1 MKKIIIAIFLLASV
15 QTWANKLIVSNV
27 TELLKSGLQANAGD
41 TVVIKSG
48 SYANCNLILSA
59 KGTKEKSVLFLAEKP
74 GTVFITGSSYLHIS
88 GNYITVSGIVFKEGY
103 AGKNHVW
110 QFNHGNEVANH
121 CRITASSIQSFNN
134 SLRLDENH
142 WLTLSGKNNRVDH
155 CNFTNKTNLGV
166 LVAVLLDDDRSRRND
181 HLIDSN
187 YFGVRKPLGSNAGEM
202 IRVGVSQHCTFYS
215 NTIIKNN
222 FFEYC
227 DGETE
232 IISIKSC
239 GNKVVGNVFKEC
251 QGAVVLR
258 HGNNNTIEG
267 NLFYGNDK
275 EGTGGVRV
283 INEGNWIVNNF
294 MSHCKG
300 QGFRSPLA
308 IMAGVF
314 NSPANRYLPVR
325 DAVIANN
332 TFLNCGPF
340 SISEGKDAERSVDPK
355 NVLLLNNLFYANTP
369 GPLCYTVPTIDSV
382 FATGNVHS
390 ASLTNP
396 GVQGFT
402 AGAISMQKWDSKGFP
417 VYGASGANNATK
429 KILDSL
435 NAIAS
440 TRGVPAFSNTIGANN
455 LNYFKALLAN
465 APKLGNSWES
475 KKVSG
480 ANASAT
486 TSAANAQK
494 TITVSTASELEAA
507 IASGTHS
514 KIILNAG
521 TYTFGEPIVIKNNV
535 TLSTNGAVV
544 NFATSSAVNSLFILQ
559 QNAQLNLEN
568 VSVNA
573 AGLAAQ
579 NFIAVTSDG
588 SGIHNSINISASKI
602 RGFTGASIVM
612 APKSSYLD
620 NITIQNSVF
629 ENNKGTLL
637 SLKDEDDNKGYY
649 NAERIKV
656 QGNQFTNHTGQL
668 AVIYRGGND
677 ESTMGPIFSFSANK
691 MVNCSANEPL
701 IWLFGVQQSNIYNNQ
716 FSSANKGGKIV
727 AYTDNTK
734 AFHYQKNNSA
744 TESGTI
750 QENKFVINN

>member
-1 MKKIIIAIFLLASV
+1 
-15 QTWANKLIVSNV
+15 
-27 TELLKSGLQANAGD
+27 
-41 TVVIKSG
+41 
-48 SYANCNLILSA
+48 
-59 KGTKEKSVLFLAEKP
+59 
-74 GTVFITGSSYLHIS
+74 
-88 GNYITVSGIVFKEGY
+88 
-103 AGKNHVW
+103 
-110 QFNHGNEVANH
+110 
-121 CRITASSIQSFNN
+121 
-134 SLRLDENH
+134 
-142 WLTLSGKNNRVDH
+142 
-155 CNFTNKTNLGV
+155 
-166 LVAVLLDDDRSRRND
+166 
-181 HLIDSN
+181 
-187 YFGVRKPLGSNAGEM
+187 
-202 IRVGVSQHCTFYS
+202 
-215 NTIIKNN
+215 
-222 FFEYC
+222 
-227 DGETE
+227 
-232 IISIKSC
+232 
-239 GNKVVGNVFKEC
+239 
-251 QGAVVLR
+251 
-258 HGNNNTIEG
+258 
-267 NLFYGNDK
+267 
-275 EGTGGVRV
+275 
-283 INEGNWIVNNF
+283 
-294 MSHCKG
+294 
-300 QGFRSPLA
+300 
-308 IMAGVF
+308 
-314 NSPANRYLPVR
+314 
-325 DAVIANN
+325 
-332 TFLNCGPF
+332 
-340 SISEGKDAERSVDPK
+340 
-355 NVLLLNNLFYANTP
+355 
-369 GPLCYTVPTIDSV
+369 
-382 FATGNVHS
+382 
-390 ASLTNP
+390 
-396 GVQGFT
+396 
-402 AGAISMQKWDSKGFP
+402 MQKWDSKGFP
-417 VYGASGANNATK
+417 VYGASGAINPSK

>member
-1 MKKIIIAIFLLASV
+1 MGATTSAAASN
-15 QTWANKLIVSNV
+15 TTSAAPNAAN
-27 TELLKSGLQANAGD
+27 T
-41 TVVIKSG
+41 
-48 SYANCNLILSA
+48 
-59 KGTKEKSVLFLAEKP
+59 
-74 GTVFITGSSYLHIS
+74 
-88 GNYITVSGIVFKEGY
+88 
-103 AGKNHVW
+103 
-110 QFNHGNEVANH
+110 
-121 CRITASSIQSFNN
+121 
-134 SLRLDENH
+134 
-142 WLTLSGKNNRVDH
+142 
-155 CNFTNKTNLGV
+155 
-166 LVAVLLDDDRSRRND
+166 
-181 HLIDSN
+181 
-187 YFGVRKPLGSNAGEM
+187 SNA
-202 IRVGVSQHCTFYS
+202 
-215 NTIIKNN
+215 N
-222 FFEYC
+222 
-227 DGETE
+227 
-232 IISIKSC
+232 
-239 GNKVVGNVFKEC
+239 
-251 QGAVVLR
+251 
-258 HGNNNTIEG
+258 
-267 NLFYGNDK
+267 
-275 EGTGGVRV
+275 
-283 INEGNWIVNNF
+283 
-294 MSHCKG
+294 
-300 QGFRSPLA
+300 
-308 IMAGVF
+308 
-314 NSPANRYLPVR
+314 
-325 DAVIANN
+325 
-332 TFLNCGPF
+332 
-340 SISEGKDAERSVDPK
+340 
-355 NVLLLNNLFYANTP
+355 
-369 GPLCYTVPTIDSV
+369 
-382 FATGNVHS
+382 
-390 ASLTNP
+390 
-396 GVQGFT
+396 
-402 AGAISMQKWDSKGFP
+402 
-417 VYGASGANNATK
+417 
-429 KILDSL
+429 
-435 NAIAS
+435 
-440 TRGVPAFSNTIGANN
+440 
-455 LNYFKALLAN
+455 
-465 APKLGNSWES
+465 
-475 KKVSG
+475 
-480 ANASAT
+480 

-568 VSVNA
+568 VSMNA

-691 MVNCSANEPL
+691 MVNCSANDPL